1 MEHENGVWVMRGL
14 PWNHPKRIRNYKQLV
29 ERVEEIGF
37 LPLFANEVE
46 GFSVEEMT
54 ATNDWWSGDGT
65 TDPWEW
71 REIAAR
77 ERRVA
82 YGKFF
87 GGKAGFISL
96 DWLPVFA
103 NYRRDG
109 YDFDARYEDGLASHR
124 EKLIMDYYIGED
136 ANGDTVWKD
145 VDILSTE
152 LKRAAGF
159 GKGGEKNFAG
169 IMTGLMM
176 QLYLVTADFRRRR
189 SKKGETYGMAVSVLL
204 PPEKIWGYDRVTS
217 GYKETPAASWTAICG
232 RVEDYFPKAEDDSII
247 KLIGKRP

>member
-1 MEHENGVWVMRGL
+1 MEHENGIWVMRGL
-14 PWNHPKRIRNYKQLV
+14 PRNHPKRIRNYKQLV

-37 LPLFANEVE
+37 LPLFANEVV

-54 ATNDWWSGDGT
+54 ASVDWWTGDRT
-65 TDPWEW
+65 VDPWEW

-77 ERRVA
+77 EHRIA

-136 ANGDTVWKD
+136 ANGDTVW
-145 VDILSTE
+145 
-152 LKRAAGF
+152 
-159 GKGGEKNFAG
+159 
-169 IMTGLMM
+169 
-176 QLYLVTADFRRRR
+176 
-189 SKKGETYGMAVSVLL
+189 
-204 PPEKIWGYDRVTS
+204 
-217 GYKETPAASWTAICG
+217 
-232 RVEDYFPKAEDDSII
+232 
-247 KLIGKRP
+247 